1 MINAVEEFPGQIKQ
15 LEDFIQALEKK
26 IEEQNQLIDW
36 YLQRIDNLEN
46 YSKELESKV
55 YGGNTKWFGYT
66 LKNGSED

>member
-55 YGGNTKWFGYT
+55 YGGNTK
-66 LKNGSED
+66 